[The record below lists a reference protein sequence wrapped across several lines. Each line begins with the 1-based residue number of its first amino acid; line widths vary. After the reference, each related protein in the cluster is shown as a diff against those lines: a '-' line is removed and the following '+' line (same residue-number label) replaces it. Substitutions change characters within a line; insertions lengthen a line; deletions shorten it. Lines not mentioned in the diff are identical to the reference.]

1 MTVTARQGGQT
12 VDVSG
17 ALASGLQRRYK
28 ITSADARPV
37 VEGGTVVDLASGWL
51 AFPLDGQING
61 AAGQVVTVVDCTVN
75 GSYARAKGE
84 AVLPAPLGSVTPTSI
99 SVTPNPVTLKAG
111 SSVTLDV
118 KVLPEDADQSVT
130 AASNDPAIV
139 TVKSVGGGV

>member
-1 MTVTARQGGQT
+1 M
-12 VDVSG
+12 
-17 ALASGLQRRYK
+17 
-28 ITSADARPV
+28 
-37 VEGGTVVDLASGWL
+37 VDLASGWL

-130 AASNDPAIV
+130 AASTDPAIV
-139 TVKSVGGGV
+139 TVKSVGGG